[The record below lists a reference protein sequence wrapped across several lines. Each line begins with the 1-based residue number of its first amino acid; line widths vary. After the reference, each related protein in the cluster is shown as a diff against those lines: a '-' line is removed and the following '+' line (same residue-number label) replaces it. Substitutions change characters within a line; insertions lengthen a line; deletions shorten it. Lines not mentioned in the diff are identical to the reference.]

1 MCENMKECRY
11 CCEKINDKATICNKC
26 GRFQNIFRQ
35 YTQTSHGVFVIGVI
49 MAIIAV
55 SGYIKADQKLDNAN
69 IALSKANAAFDNAED
84 ALNKA
89 NLVEQATQ
97 EAAKTF
103 IEINYLKAKTRNQI
117 GGKQQE
123 RVHKIIQDDL
133 NRTLKLVFPDD
144 KERNAFVQGIEKK
157 YQQTI
162 SSDK

>member
-26 GRFQNIFRQ
+26 GRFQNCFRQ
-35 YTQTSHGVFVIGVI
+35 YTQTSHGALGLSVI
-49 MAIIAV
+49 MVIIAILAYV
-55 SGYIKADQKLDNAN
+55 AAKQDHIAAKEALD
-69 IALSKANAAFDNAED
+69 
-84 ALNKA
+84 KA

-97 EAAKTF
+97 EVAKSL

-117 GGKQQE
+117 GGKQQKRIHE
-123 RVHKIIQDDL
+123 IIQSDL

-144 KERNAFVQGIEKK
+144 KERNAFVQGLEKK

-162 SSDK
+162 SLEK